1 MDYVSIIIGII
12 ISIVLCFFG
21 YRLKRIAFAIVWFV
35 IGLDLG
41 NFLLPHVTP
50 YMQGIDPFFINILPF
65 LVGLLMSLI
74 GISVERVCIFLI
86 GIGLTLITYFN
97 FVDSGALE
105 LSWLT
110 FGIAIIVGCV
120 IGTVA
125 IGIMRPAI
133 ILLTSYAGGTQL
145 ASSIISLIPAISN
158 PTTSLI
164 ITIIMVVVG
173 AFYQFRSTKHLK

>member
-1 MDYVSIIIGII
+1 MDYASIIIGIV

-110 FGIAIIVGCV
+110 FGIAIIVGCIV
-120 IGTVA
+120 GTVA
-125 IGIMRPAI
+125 ISIM
-133 ILLTSYAGGTQL
+133 LLTSYAGGTQL
-145 ASSIISLIPAISN
+145 ASSIISLITTISN

>member
-1 MDYVSIIIGII
+1 
-12 ISIVLCFFG
+12 
-21 YRLKRIAFAIVWFV
+21 
-35 IGLDLG
+35 
-41 NFLLPHVTP
+41 
-50 YMQGIDPFFINILPF
+50 
-65 LVGLLMSLI
+65 MSLI

-97 FVDSGALE
+97 FVDSGVLE

-120 IGTVA
+120 VGTVA
-125 IGIMRPAI
+125 ISIMRPAI

-145 ASSIISLIPAISN
+145 ASYIISLIPAISN

-173 AFYQFRSTKHLK
+173 AFYQFHSTKHLK

>member
-1 MDYVSIIIGII
+1 MDYVSIIIGIV

-41 NFLLPHVTP
+41 NFLLPYVTP
-50 YMQGIDPFFINILPF
+50 YMQGIDPFFINILP
-65 LVGLLMSLI
+65 LLMSLI

-97 FVDSGALE
+97 FVDSGVLE

-120 IGTVA
+120 VGTVA
-125 IGIMRPAI
+125 ISIMRPAI

>member
-1 MDYVSIIIGII
+1 MDYASIIIGIV

-74 GISVERVCIFLI
+74 GISVERVCIF
-86 GIGLTLITYFN
+86 
-97 FVDSGALE
+97 
-105 LSWLT
+105 
-110 FGIAIIVGCV
+110 
-120 IGTVA
+120 
-125 IGIMRPAI
+125 
-133 ILLTSYAGGTQL
+133 
-145 ASSIISLIPAISN
+145 
-158 PTTSLI
+158 
-164 ITIIMVVVG
+164 
-173 AFYQFRSTKHLK
+173 